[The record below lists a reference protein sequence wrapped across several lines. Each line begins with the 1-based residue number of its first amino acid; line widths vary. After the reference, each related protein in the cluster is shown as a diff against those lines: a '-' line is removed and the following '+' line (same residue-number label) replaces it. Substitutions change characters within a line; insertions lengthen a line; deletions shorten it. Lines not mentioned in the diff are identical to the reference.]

1 MDVDFIF
8 WQVPEVFYY
17 AQKAVLHPT
26 APLFDQE
33 LQSLKPRC
41 VRALKRI
48 FIICDNDKDGALS
61 DVELNEFQVCFHEG
75 YPAFHLAAYNIT
87 T

>member
-1 MDVDFIF
+1 MDVDFI
-8 WQVPEVFYY
+8 WQVSDVFYY

-26 APLFDQE
+26 ALFDQD

-41 VRALKRI
+41 VRASKRI
-48 FIICDNDKDGALS
+48 FVICDNDKDGALS
-61 DVELNEFQVCFHEG
+61 DVELNEFQVCVHEC
-75 YPAFHLAAYNIT
+75 YPAFHRAAYNVT